1 MEGFGT
7 NETMGERI
15 RNKRKELGY
24 SQERLAELLMV
35 KQNTLSNYEND
46 LRDVPT
52 EIVSLLAEKLD
63 TTPSYLIWGKL
74 EGEDEEWLFTLEQVA
89 SRINNPLLREAA
101 LKQLLALAQIDG
113 KMIYHKS

>member
-63 TTPSYLIWGKL
+63 TTPSYMIWGKP
-74 EGEDEEWLFTLEQVA
+74 EEEDDEWLFTIEQIA
-89 SRINNPLLREAA
+89 SRINDPTLRETAIQ
-101 LKQLLALAQIDG
+101 QLTVLARLEG
-113 KMIYHKS
+113 KMRYHKM